1 VPLNGK
7 EQDKRVLTDEAYQR
21 IKELILDQ
29 KLAPG
34 QKLTYG
40 DLGKRLDMSPTPI
53 INALYRMEHEGFVSS
68 VPFKG
73 FYVRKIG
80 LQEAWELFGV
90 REALE
95 TYIVEQVILV
105 AQPGDLDLLEQKFAA
120 HAAYRPD
127 VYDRRRF
134 MLDSEFHI
142 QLARLSRNEA
152 LVQQLLTTFEHFYIR
167 FRFSRMSLDRLQSS
181 VDEHRQLIDR
191 IRRKDINGSRDAI
204 RNHVHNAR
212 NHIIQILSDEAAPDR
227 RPVRRLAQ
235 RAPAMAKV

>member
-1 VPLNGK
+1 MEN
-7 EQDKRVLTDEAYQR
+7 KRVLTDEAYQK

-40 DLGKRLDMSPTPI
+40 DLSKRLDMSPTPI
-53 INALYRMEHEGFVSS
+53 INALYRMEHEGFVAS

-73 FYVRKIG
+73 FYVRKMG
-80 LQEAWELFGV
+80 LQEAWELFGI

-95 TYIVEQVILV
+95 TYIVEQAILV
-105 AQPGDLDLLEQKFAA
+105 AEPRDLERLEERFAE
-120 HAAYRPD
+120 HAAYRPE
-127 VYDRRRF
+127 VYDRKRF
-134 MLDSEFHI
+134 MLDSEFHME
-142 QLARLSRNEA
+142 LARLSKNEA

-167 FRFSRMSLDRLQSS
+167 FKFSRMSLDRLESS

-204 RNHVHNAR
+204 RNHIHNAR
-212 NHIIQILSDEAAPDR
+212 NHIIQSLSDETSPDL
-227 RPVRRLAQ
+227 PPFRLGGQ
-235 RAPAMAKV
+235 RAQAMAKV